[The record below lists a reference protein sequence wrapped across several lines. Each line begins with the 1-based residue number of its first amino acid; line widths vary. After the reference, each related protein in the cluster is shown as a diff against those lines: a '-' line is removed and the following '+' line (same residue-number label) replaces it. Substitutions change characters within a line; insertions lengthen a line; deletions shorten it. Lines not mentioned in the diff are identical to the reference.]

1 MWRSFHKAAFV
12 KAAQRFVPEIQAE
25 DLEPAPSGIR
35 AQTMTKDG
43 SLIDDFL
50 FVDGPRS
57 VHVLNAPSPAATCSI
72 EIGKAVAE
80 RVAERYKS
88 A

>member
-1 MWRSFHKAAFV
+1 MWRSYNKQAFLR
-12 KAAQRFVPEIQAE
+12 AAQRFLPELAE
-25 DLEPAPSGIR
+25 GDIEASPSGIR

-43 SLIDDFL
+43 LLMDDF
-50 FVDGPRS
+50 FFADGLRA

-80 RVAERYKS
+80 HVAQRLQ
-88 A
+88 

>member
-1 MWRSFHKAAFV
+1 MNKRAFLE
-12 KAAQRFVPEIQAE
+12 AAQRFIPKIQS
-25 DLEPAPSGIR
+25 DDIEPAPCGIR
-35 AQTMTKDG
+35 AQMMSKDG
-43 SLIDDFL
+43 ALIDDFL

-80 RVAERYKS
+80 RVAARWQ
-88 A
+88 